1 MICFLNEFFIATA
14 IYIHFSEAMSV
25 KNKQNINRPKAIVDI
40 IYCTGCEVCVQVCP
54 INCIAIV
61 ESDLNFNGIAEIDG
75 EICTGCNLCAIDCPW
90 EAISMVKFDG
100 SYSDYS
106 KPLIKARGY
115 I

>member
-54 INCIAIV
+54 IDCIAIV